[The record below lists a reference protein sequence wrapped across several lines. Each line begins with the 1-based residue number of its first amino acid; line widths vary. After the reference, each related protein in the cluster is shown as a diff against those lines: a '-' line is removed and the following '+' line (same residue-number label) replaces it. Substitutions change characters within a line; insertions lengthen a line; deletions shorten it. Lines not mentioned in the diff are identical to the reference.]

1 MQNWYYATFADILS
15 DIERGLKALIVDR
28 PREASL
34 LWDMVDHHFGWTAG
48 AGSSTKISGKR
59 TRPLL
64 TLLVAR
70 SLAGHYDHALPAALG
85 IEVIHNFTLIHDDV
99 MDRSDERRNR
109 PTVWSK
115 WGTAQAINA
124 GDGLY
129 SVGMSAV
136 LDLVRRNVPALKAID
151 AMALVL
157 DACLQTV
164 EGQIMDIEFEQQFD
178 VTPEDYI
185 QMVGLKSGALIESS
199 ARMGALL
206 STDDASIVEEFGAFG
221 RNLGI
226 AFQIWDDYLGIWGQA
241 ALTGKSTTSDI
252 EDKKKSYPVLMAF
265 QRADAARRRD
275 LMTVYQKD
283 VLQPTDVS
291 VVVDIL
297 AEVDAQQHTRDMIDT
312 YYQAALTALDRIPVK
327 NADFDRLRELSAFLI
342 DRSY

>member
-1 MQNWYYATFADILS
+1 MQNWYYATFADILT
-15 DIERGLKALIVDR
+15 DIERGLKTLLTDR
-28 PREASL
+28 PRDASL
-34 LWDMVDHHFGWTAG
+34 LWEMVDHHFGWTSAENS
-48 AGSSTKISGKR
+48 AVRISGKR

-64 TLLVAR
+64 ALLVAR
-70 SLAGHYDHALPAALG
+70 SLVGHYDHALPAALG
-85 IEVIHNFTLIHDDV
+85 IEIIHNFTLIHDDV

-109 PTVWSK
+109 KTVWSRR
-115 WGTAQAINA
+115 GTAQTINA

-129 SVGMSAV
+129 SLGMSAL
-136 LDLVRRNVPALKAID
+136 LDLVRRNVAPEKVLDAL
-151 AMALVL
+151 ALIL

-164 EGQIMDIEFEQQFD
+164 EGQIMDIEFEQQLD

-206 STDDASIVEEFGAFG
+206 STDDTSMVDDFGAFG

-226 AFQIWDDYLGIWGQA
+226 AFQVWDDYLGIWGQA
-241 ALTGKSTTSDI
+241 DLTGKSTTSDI

-265 QRADAARRRD
+265 QRADARRRSD
-275 LMTVYQKD
+275 LMAVYQKD

-297 AEVDAQQHTRDMIDT
+297 AEVDAQQHTRNMIDA
-312 YYQAALTALDRIPVK
+312 YYQAALAALDRIPIH